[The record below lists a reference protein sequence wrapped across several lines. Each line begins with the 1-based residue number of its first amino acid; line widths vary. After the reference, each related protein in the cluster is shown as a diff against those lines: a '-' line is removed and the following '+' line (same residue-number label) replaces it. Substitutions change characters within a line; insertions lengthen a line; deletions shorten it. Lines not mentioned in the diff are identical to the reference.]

1 MCCRGCSTPAAD
13 GTASLVGVCSLNSVS
28 GVIAFSVS
36 GVTETGEAVEAASV
50 SFARRIRSVMA
61 SKLGMFLY
69 PLIFFSSRSTIGA
82 GIPSGGVVSPSSVGG
97 GIVGVDTRSGGA
109 ASAGSVGVI
118 GRVFGGIT
126 AVELSEVV
134 ETFEAAEF
142 ERSIL
147 VGSLDPAR
155 GVIEGVAVFTL

>member
-1 MCCRGCSTPAAD
+1 
-13 GTASLVGVCSLNSVS
+13 
-28 GVIAFSVS
+28 
-36 GVTETGEAVEAASV
+36 
-50 SFARRIRSVMA
+50 MA

-82 GIPSGGVVSPSSVGG
+82 GIPSGGVAFPSSVGG

-126 AVELSEVV
+126 AVELCEDV
-134 ETFEAAEF
+134 EITEAAEF
-142 ERSIL
+142 ERSMF

-155 GVIEGVAVFTL
+155 PIGEGVAVFTL